1 MKTYRMWENEV
12 NELMLK
18 LHGVGV
24 DDIPDM
30 PWGDWFKRELKPEV
44 AVQDAIDIVNEGG
57 F

>member
-1 MKTYRMWENEV
+1 MWENEV

-18 LHGVGV
+18 QYGVGV

-30 PWGDWFKRELKPEV
+30 PWGDWFRAKV
-44 AVQDAIDIVNEGG
+44 AVAKAVQKAIDETNKGG